1 MITLSRTATLQR
13 MRKLLLFVAAP
24 TNCRI
29 SLETSVI
36 SINKSAF
43 STIHY
48 IFFLF
53 YFLKKNFLLMVIA
66 CGKVDKKQGKYLVIL
81 L

>member
-1 MITLSRTATLQR
+1 

-24 TNCRI
+24 TNYLI
-29 SLETSVI
+29 SSGTSVI
-36 SINKSAF
+36 GINKPAF

-53 YFLKKNFLLMVIA
+53 FIFKEKLFIDGNSLWKS
-66 CGKVDKKQGKYLVIL
+66 
-81 L
+81 

>member
-1 MITLSRTATLQR
+1 

-29 SLETSVI
+29 SSGTSVI
-36 SINKSAF
+36 GINKPAF

-53 YFLKKNFLLMVIA
+53 YFLKKNLLMMVIA
-66 CGKVDKKQGKYLVIL
+66 CGKVDKKQGKNMVISL
-81 L
+81 

>member
-1 MITLSRTATLQR
+1 VQR

-29 SLETSVI
+29 SSGTSVI
-36 SINKSAF
+36 GINKPAF

-53 YFLKKNFLLMVIA
+53 LFLKKNFLLMVIA
-66 CGKVDKKQGKYLVIL
+66 CGKVDKKQGKYLVISL
-81 L
+81 